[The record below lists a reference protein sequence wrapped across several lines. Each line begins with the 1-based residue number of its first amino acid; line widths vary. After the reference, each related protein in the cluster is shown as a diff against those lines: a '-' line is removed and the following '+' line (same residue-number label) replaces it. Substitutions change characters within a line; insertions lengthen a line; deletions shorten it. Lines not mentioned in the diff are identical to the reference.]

1 MYTVSSPRRGDM
13 WNEIRKTL
21 LAGLLV
27 LAPITLTIYIFYH
40 LFRIL
45 DGLLKDS
52 VTRFLVE
59 QIGLTHLDTPVPGL
73 GLLAFFILLLLT
85 GIIARNFI
93 GKKLITVGDHI
104 VAKIPLISRIYIAI
118 REISEAIL
126 SEKREV
132 FKKAVLIEYP
142 RKGLYSIAFF
152 TQDTKGV
159 VQETLEDDVVSV
171 FLPTTPNPTSGY
183 LLFVPK
189 TDIVELDMSVEEA
202 LKLIISGGS
211 IHIKEN
217 RQLDGTVS
225 GEDLLKGKKTAA
237 LSPQDEKNPN

>member
-1 MYTVSSPRRGDM
+1 M

-27 LAPITLTIYIFYH
+27 LAPITLTAYILYY
-40 LFRIL
+40 LFRIF
-45 DGLLKDS
+45 DGILRDA

-59 QIGLTHLDTPVPGL
+59 QLGMSQPKSAIPGL
-73 GLLAFFILLLLT
+73 GILAILALLIIT
-85 GIIARNFI
+85 GALARNYF
-93 GKKLITVGDHI
+93 GKKFITLGDYV
-104 VAKIPLISRIYIAI
+104 VAHIPLISRIYIAI

-142 RKGLYSIAFF
+142 RKGLYSIGFF
-152 TQDTKGV
+152 TQDTTGP
-159 VQETLEDDVVSV
+159 VQDSLKEDVVSI

-189 TDIVELDMSVEEA
+189 SQVQELEMSVEDA
-202 LKLIISGGS
+202 LKLVISGGS
-211 IHIKEN
+211 VHLKEN
-217 RQLDGTVS
+217 RGIAGPIS
-225 GEDLLKGKKTAA
+225 RKKKRKHRN
-237 LSPQDEKNPN
+237 E

>member
-1 MYTVSSPRRGDM
+1 M
-13 WNEIRKTL
+13 WDALRKTL

-27 LAPITLTIYIFYH
+27 LAPITLTAYLLYH

-45 DGLLKDS
+45 DGILRDPIGQ
-52 VTRFLVE
+52 FLVE
-59 QIGLTHLDTPVPGL
+59 TIGVDARWVPLPGL
-73 GLLAFFILLLLT
+73 GILALLILLLIT
-85 GIIARNFI
+85 GAVARNYL
-93 GKKLITVGDHI
+93 GKKLIAVGDYVVTH
-104 VAKIPLISRIYIAI
+104 IPLINRVYLAI

-152 TQDTKGV
+152 TQDTKGP
-159 VQETLEDDVVSV
+159 VQDTVEEDVVSV

-189 TDIVELDMSVEEA
+189 ADVVDLNIPVEDA
-202 LKLIISGGS
+202 LKLVISGGS
-211 IHIKEN
+211 IHVKEYTGIRSLVLPKKKQEETKQGKTN
-217 RQLDGTVS
+217 RPK
-225 GEDLLKGKKTAA
+225 E
-237 LSPQDEKNPN
+237 P

>member
-1 MYTVSSPRRGDM
+1 MM

-27 LAPITLTIYIFYH
+27 LAPIALTIYILYH

-45 DGLLKDS
+45 DGILRDPLSK
-52 VTRFLVE
+52 FLVE
-59 QIGLTHLDTPVPGL
+59 NIGLESQWVPIPGL
-73 GLLAFFILLLLT
+73 GIIALLALLILT
-85 GIIARNFI
+85 GVIARNYI
-93 GKKLITVGDHI
+93 GKKFITVGDTI
-104 VAKIPLISRIYIAI
+104 VTRIPLINRIYIAI

-152 TQDTKGV
+152 TQDTKGP
-159 VQETLEDDVVSV
+159 VQEAIQEDVVSV

-189 TDIVELDMSVEEA
+189 TDIMELKMPVEDA
-202 LKLIISGGS
+202 LKLVISGGS
-211 IHIKEN
+211 IHLKEH
-217 RQLDGTVS
+217 RGIPFLVS
-225 GEDLLKGKKTAA
+225 HKQKTMGKT
-237 LSPQDEKNPN
+237 